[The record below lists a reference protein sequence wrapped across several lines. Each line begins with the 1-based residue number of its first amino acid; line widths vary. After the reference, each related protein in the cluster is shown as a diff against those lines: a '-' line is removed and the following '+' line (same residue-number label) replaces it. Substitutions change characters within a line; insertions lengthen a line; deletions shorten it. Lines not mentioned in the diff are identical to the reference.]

1 MDITKLDYAAKAEQG
16 RFLQFLHPETGEP
29 IFDGET
35 AVGANVK
42 PFYAKSIMADLH
54 QMHRDELTAEGAKDI
69 RAHYV
74 KQAALVTSEL
84 VGITKD
90 GNPISAAEYGQ
101 FYDMTFVLVEKDKP
115 GSFAAQVIKEA
126 GRTDFLTSA

>member
-74 KQAALVTSEL
+74 KQAALVTSDL
-84 VGITKD
+84 VGITD
-90 GNPISAAEYGQ
+90 NGRPVADYAA

-115 GSFAAQVIKEA
+115 LSLIHI
-126 GRTDFLTSA
+126 